1 MSKTILIT
9 GPIGSGKSEVRRYL
23 SSKGYP
29 VYDCDSR
36 TKALYTE
43 IPELIPRIEKEI
55 GIKWANIKEI
65 FSDREKLSRLENM
78 VYSYLLADIK
88 AWQEKGEEKG
98 AELLFL
104 ESAIAMDKWQFA
116 GIYDEV
122 LLITADYELRCRR
135 NADTP
140 ARDPLQSFDLEM
152 VDYIIENNKTI
163 EELHNKIDFLLCKL
177 I

>member
-1 MSKTILIT
+1 MSRTILIT
-9 GPIGSGKSEVRRYL
+9 GPIGSGKSEARRYL
-23 SSKGYP
+23 GTKGYP

-43 IPELIPRIEKEI
+43 IPDLIPRIEKEI
-55 GIKWANIKEI
+55 GIKWEDIRQVFE
-65 FSDREKLSRLENM
+65 DREKLSRLENM
-78 VYSYLLADIK
+78 VYSYLLEDIK
-88 AWQEKGEEKG
+88 AWQERNE
-98 AELLFL
+98 ASELLFL

-122 LLITADYELRCRR
+122 LLVTADYEIRCMR
-135 NADTP
+135 NPATP
-140 ARDPLQSFDLEM
+140 LRDPLQSFDLEM
-152 VDYIIENNKTI
+152 VDYVIENNKTI